1 MYIITYFLEKSQPL
15 AVGIEIHPLREFG
28 RLPVIPLVA
37 HRWVIDKWLAAFGT
51 NLIGR
56 GNVFA
61 KFTF

>member
-15 AVGIEIHPLREFG
+15 AVGIEIHPLGEFG
-28 RLPVIPLVA
+28 RLPVALIPP
-37 HRWVIDKWLAAFGT
+37 RRIIDKRLTAIAAYFV
-51 NLIGR
+51 GR

>member
-1 MYIITYFLEKSQPL
+1 VYIILYFLEKSQPL

-28 RLPVIPLVA
+28 RLPVAFIPP
-37 HRWVIDKWLAAFGT
+37 RRIIDKRFTAVAAYFV
-51 NLIGR
+51 GR